1 MNQGSFLIIRA
12 RDEISQRLEYLG
24 ELLAEWDFT
33 HPVSIKHG
41 KYTNP
46 RSLNQNALFHMWCNE
61 ASKQFT
67 KRGKKNCTPENIKL
81 LLKSH
86 LLGCDDIQVG
96 KQTLHNVIRSTK
108 KLDKAEFQH
117 FLEQCEEWLIHQG
130 VALTIPADSEYMKL
144 REVQVA

>member
-1 MNQGSFLIIRA
+1 MTQGVFVLIRA
-12 RDEISQRLEYLG
+12 LADVDQRLEYLAQ
-24 ELLAEWDFT
+24 LVREWDFSKPLAVKLVE
-33 HPVSIKHG
+33 HK
-41 KYTNP
+41 NP
-46 RSLNQNALFHMWCNE
+46 RTLNQNALFHMWCDE

-96 KQTLHNVIRSTK
+96 KKTLHNVIRSTK
-108 KLDKAEFQH
+108 NLDKAEFQH

-130 VALTIPADSEYMKL
+130 IALTIPRDSEYMKL
-144 REVQVA
+144 REAQVA

>member
-1 MNQGSFLIIRA
+1 MNQGAFLIIRSK
-12 RDEISQRLEYLG
+12 DEIAQRLEYLG
-24 ELLAEWDFT
+24 ELLSEWDFT

-46 RSLNQNALFHMWCNE
+46 RTTSQNALFHLWCNE

-86 LLGCDDIQVG
+86 LLGHEDIQIG
-96 KQTLHNVIRSTK
+96 SKTLQNVLKSTK
-108 KLDKAEFQH
+108 KLDKGEFQH
-117 FLEQCEEWLIHQG
+117 FMEQCEEWLISQG

-144 REVQVA
+144 REAQVA